1 MIYLMGILIGFTTI
15 LSMAQ
20 NSSLSKKIGLAN
32 TSTLNYATALFT
44 SLVIFAFFGNISD
57 FAGLRGMNL
66 FAYFGGFLGL
76 IVVVVSSYAL
86 SHISI
91 IVGSM
96 LMYTGQMLASFAID
110 YFLGVKI
117 SPLKILGIF
126 LVVTGIYVNNYID
139 YKYLKKNTDLTE

>member
-1 MIYLMGILIGFTTI
+1 MIYLMAILIGFTTI

-20 NSSLSKKIGLAN
+20 NSSLSRKIGLIN
-32 TSTLNYATALFT
+32 TSTLNYITGLST
-44 SLVIFAFFGNISD
+44 SLIFFIGFGNLSD
-57 FAGLRGMNL
+57 FSGLKGVNI
-66 FAYFGGFLGL
+66 FAYFGGILGL
-76 IVVVVSSYAL
+76 IVVLTSSYVL

-91 IVGSM
+91 IVCSM

-117 SPLKILGIF
+117 SPIKILGIV

-139 YKYLKKNTDLTE
+139 YKYRGENTSKI

>member
-1 MIYLMGILIGFTTI
+1 MIYIMTIFIGFTTI

-20 NSSLSKKIGLAN
+20 NSSLSRKIGLTN
-32 TSTLNYATALFT
+32 TSTLNYATALLT
-44 SLVIFAFFGNISD
+44 SLVIFVFFGKISD
-57 FAGLRGMNL
+57 FSRLNGMHY
-66 FAYFGGFLGL
+66 FAYFGGLLGL
-76 IVVVVSSYAL
+76 IVVIVSSYAL
-86 SHISI
+86 SYISV

-117 SPLKILGIF
+117 SPIKILGIV

-139 YKYLKKNTDLTE
+139 YKHRDEGVDEV